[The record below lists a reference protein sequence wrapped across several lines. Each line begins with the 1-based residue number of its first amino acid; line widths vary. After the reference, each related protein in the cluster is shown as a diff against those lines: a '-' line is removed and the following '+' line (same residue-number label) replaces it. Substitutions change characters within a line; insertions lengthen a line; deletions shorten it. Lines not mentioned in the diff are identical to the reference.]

1 MRITK
6 VIREYM
12 EEYMEEVLT
21 KKRLEANNNERAEYD
36 ARCKDC
42 EEELEK
48 LLNTIHEEASRILR
62 KYDMDEETT
71 AFGSKQDAFNAIFS
85 FRPQYIENAEEEKV
99 FEANAHKRYETQKE
113 EMKRIELEAAL
124 GADKDAFMAMLEAV
138 TFE

>member
-6 VIREYM
+6 VIRD
-12 EEYMEEVLT
+12 YMEEVLS

-36 ARCKDC
+36 ARCEKC
-42 EEELEK
+42 KEELQK
-48 LLNTIHEEASRILR
+48 LLITINEDALHILR
-62 KYDMDEETT
+62 MYGMDREIKCYGDMKSAT
-71 AFGSKQDAFNAIFS
+71 KAIFS
-85 FRPQYIENAEEEKV
+85 FNPAYVKNAEEERV
-99 FEANAHKRYETQKE
+99 FDTNAQNRYKTQKE

>member
-12 EEYMEEVLT
+12 EEVLT
-21 KKRLEANNNERAEYD
+21 KKRLETNNNERAEYD
-36 ARCKDC
+36 ARREKCR
-42 EEELEK
+42 EELGK
-48 LLNTIHEEASRILR
+48 LLTSINEDALHILR
-62 KYDMDEETT
+62 KYGMDAEVKVYGNMKNAPE
-71 AFGSKQDAFNAIFS
+71 AIFS
-85 FRPQYIENAEEEKV
+85 FSPSYIKNAEEEKT
-99 FEANAHKRYETQKE
+99 FNDNASKRYATQKE

>member
-6 VIREYM
+6 VIRDYM
-12 EEYMEEVLT
+12 GEVLS

-36 ARCKDC
+36 ARRKECKG
-42 EEELEK
+42 ELEK
-48 LLNTIHEEASRILR
+48 LLTSINEDALHILR
-62 KYDMDEETT
+62 KYGMDEEVKYYGDMKSTPE
-71 AFGSKQDAFNAIFS
+71 AIFS
-85 FRPQYIENAEEEKV
+85 FSPLYVKNAGEEKV
-99 FEANAHKRYETQKE
+99 FETNAHNRYETQKE

>member
-6 VIREYM
+6 VIRDYM
-12 EEYMEEVLT
+12 GEVLS

-36 ARCKDC
+36 ARREKCKG
-42 EEELEK
+42 ELQK
-48 LLNTIHEEASRILR
+48 LLTTINEDTLRILR
-62 KYDMDEETT
+62 KYGMDEEV
-71 AFGSKQDAFNAIFS
+71 NAYGNMKNTPETVFS
-85 FRPQYIENAEEEKV
+85 FNPLYIKNAKEEKA
-99 FEANAHKRYETQKE
+99 FETSANKRYETQKE

>member
-6 VIREYM
+6 VIRDYM
-12 EEYMEEVLT
+12 GEVLS

-36 ARCKDC
+36 ARREKCK
-42 EEELEK
+42 EELQK
-48 LLNTIHEEASRILR
+48 LLITINEDAFHILR
-62 KYDMDEETT
+62 KYGMDEEVKVYGDMKSTPE
-71 AFGSKQDAFNAIFS
+71 AIFS
-85 FRPQYIENAEEEKV
+85 FNPLYVKNAEEEKV
-99 FEANAHKRYETQKE
+99 FETNAHNRYETQEE

>member
-6 VIREYM
+6 VIRDYM
-12 EEYMEEVLT
+12 GEVLS

-36 ARCKDC
+36 ARREKCRG
-42 EEELEK
+42 ELQK
-48 LLNTIHEEASRILR
+48 LLNTINEDALDILR
-62 KYDMDEETT
+62 KYGMDGEIKVYGDMKSAPE
-71 AFGSKQDAFNAIFS
+71 AIFD
-85 FRPQYIENAEEEKV
+85 FRPQYIKNAEEEKT
-99 FEANAHKRYETQKE
+99 FNDNADSRYAIQKE

>member
-6 VIREYM
+6 VIRDYM
-12 EEYMEEVLT
+12 GEVLS

-36 ARCKDC
+36 ARREKCK
-42 EEELEK
+42 EELGK
-48 LLNTIHEEASRILR
+48 LLTSINEDALHILW
-62 KYDMDEETT
+62 KYGMDGEVKVYGNMKSTPE
-71 AFGSKQDAFNAIFS
+71 AIFN
-85 FRPQYIENAEEEKV
+85 FNPIYVKNAEEEKV
-99 FEANAHKRYETQKE
+99 FEVNAHDRYETQKE

>member
-6 VIREYM
+6 VIRDYM
-12 EEYMEEVLT
+12 GEVLS

-36 ARCKDC
+36 ARREKCK
-42 EEELEK
+42 EELGK
-48 LLNTIHEEASRILR
+48 LLTSINEDALHILR
-62 KYDMDEETT
+62 KYGMDGEVKVYGNMKSAPE
-71 AFGSKQDAFNAIFS
+71 AIFN
-85 FRPQYIENAEEEKV
+85 FNPMYVKNAEEEKA
-99 FEANAHKRYETQKE
+99 FETNAHNRYETQKE

>member
-6 VIREYM
+6 VIRD
-12 EEYMEEVLT
+12 YMEEVLS

-36 ARCKDC
+36 ARREKCK
-42 EEELEK
+42 EELQK
-48 LLNTIHEEASRILR
+48 LLITINEDAFHILR
-62 KYDMDEETT
+62 KYGMDEEVKVYGNIKSTPE
-71 AFGSKQDAFNAIFS
+71 AVFNFN
-85 FRPQYIENAEEEKV
+85 PLYVKNAEEEKI
-99 FEANAHKRYETQKE
+99 FETNAHNRYETQKE

>member
-6 VIREYM
+6 VIRDYM
-12 EEYMEEVLT
+12 GEVLS

-36 ARCKDC
+36 ARREKCK
-42 EEELEK
+42 EELQK
-48 LLNTIHEEASRILR
+48 LLTSINEDALHILWKYGMDGEVKVYGNMKNTPE
-62 KYDMDEETT
+62 
-71 AFGSKQDAFNAIFS
+71 AIFD
-85 FRPQYIENAEEEKV
+85 FNPLYVKNAEEEKV
-99 FEANAHKRYETQKE
+99 FETNAHKRYETQKE

>member
-6 VIREYM
+6 VIRDYM
-12 EEYMEEVLT
+12 GEVLS

-36 ARCKDC
+36 ARREKCK
-42 EEELEK
+42 EELQK
-48 LLNTIHEEASRILR
+48 LLITINEDAFHILR
-62 KYDMDEETT
+62 KYGMDEEVKVYGNMKSTPE
-71 AFGSKQDAFNAIFS
+71 AIFS
-85 FRPQYIENAEEEKV
+85 FNPLYVKNAEEEKA
-99 FEANAHKRYETQKE
+99 FETSAHNRYETQKE

>member
-6 VIREYM
+6 VIRDYM
-12 EEYMEEVLT
+12 GEVLS

-36 ARCKDC
+36 ARREECK
-42 EEELEK
+42 EELGK
-48 LLNTIHEEASRILR
+48 LLTSINEDALHILCKYGMDGEVKVYGNTKSTPE
-62 KYDMDEETT
+62 
-71 AFGSKQDAFNAIFS
+71 AIFS
-85 FRPQYIENAEEEKV
+85 FNPLYIKNAEEEKV
-99 FEANAHKRYETQKE
+99 FETNAHNRYETQKE